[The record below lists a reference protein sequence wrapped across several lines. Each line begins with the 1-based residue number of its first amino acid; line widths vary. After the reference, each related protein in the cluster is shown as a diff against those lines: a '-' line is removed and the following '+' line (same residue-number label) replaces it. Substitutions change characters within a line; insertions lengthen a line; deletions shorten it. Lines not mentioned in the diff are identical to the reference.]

1 MNHIDQERL
10 QDFANDSIADLTE
23 LENNH
28 IDECA
33 MCWSRLVAMLQLVV
47 LTEAELKI
55 LDIIM

>member
-33 MCWSRLVAMLQLVV
+33 MCWSRLVAMLHVV
-47 LTEAELKI
+47 LMKAELKI
-55 LDIIM
+55 VEVIM

>member
-1 MNHIDQERL
+1 MNHIDAERL
-10 QDFANDSIADLTE
+10 QDFANNSIADLTE

-47 LTEAELKI
+47 LMKAELKI
-55 LDIIM
+55 VDVIM